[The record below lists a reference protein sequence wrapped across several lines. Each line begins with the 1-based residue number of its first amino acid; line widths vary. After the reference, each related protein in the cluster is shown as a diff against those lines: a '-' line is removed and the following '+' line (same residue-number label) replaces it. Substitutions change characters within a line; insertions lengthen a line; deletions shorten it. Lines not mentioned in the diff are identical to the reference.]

1 MEQQIVE
8 LIDFLHEP
16 KLEVRAIA
24 LHHITGFTHASSEYQ
39 PLILSKRKT
48 VIPDL
53 KALCR
58 EDPITAHDA
67 LKALI
72 NLSGDPRVLPDLDDD
87 KFIKHICLL
96 ITVSVSYIIPKSVLA
111 DVACMLLSNM
121 TKYEPICV
129 KLIDGT
135 VAALPDLSESTRL
148 MDHLVEVFHRG
159 VTKAYNPQAE
169 FHFLASVFANA
180 STIRHGRVF
189 FLEEAKHDQLA
200 PVTKIQIFSED
211 KNIIRRG
218 GTVSTM
224 KNCCFETRKH
234 DQILDS
240 EGINM
245 LPFILLPICG
255 NEEYDMDEFE
265 KFPEEIQLLGDD
277 KTREA
282 DPLLRLMLCEAILLL
297 THTRNARDYLREKQ
311 VYRVVQRL
319 HAQEKDEKVMDKC
332 QDIVDMLMRDEGDE
346 KIVELED
353 NTASEKVE
361 EEAEAEDE
369 DLAIEEIV

>member
-1 MEQQIVE
+1 MEQQIE
-8 LIDFLHEP
+8 QLIEFLHEP

-24 LHHITGFTHASSEYQ
+24 LHHITGFTHQSSEYQ
-39 PLILSKRKT
+39 SLILSKRKT

-72 NLSGDPRVLPDLDDD
+72 NLSGDPRVHPDLDDD

-96 ITVSVSYIIPKSVLA
+96 ITIPKSVLA

-135 VAALPDLSESTRL
+135 VAALPGLSESTRM
-148 MDHLVEVFHRG
+148 MDHLVEVFHKG
-159 VTKAYNPQAE
+159 VGKNYNPQAE

-180 STIRHGRVF
+180 SAIRHGRVYF
-189 FLEEAKHDQLA
+189 IEPAKHDNLA
-200 PVTKIQIFSED
+200 PITKVQIFSED
-211 KNIIRRG
+211 KNVIRRG
-218 GTVSTM
+218 GCISSM
-224 KNCCFETRKH
+224 KRH
-234 DQILDS
+234 DDILNS

-245 LPFILLPICG
+245 LPFILLPLCG
-255 NEEYDMDEFE
+255 NEEYEIDEFE
-265 KFPEEIQLLGDD
+265 QFPEEIQLLGDD

-297 THTRNARDYLREKQ
+297 THTRNGRDYLREKQ
-311 VYRVVQRL
+311 VYRVIQRL
-319 HAQEKDEKVMDKC
+319 HAQENDEKVLDKC
-332 QDIVDMLMRDEGDE
+332 QDIVDMLMRDEGEE
-346 KIVELED
+346 KIVELE
-353 NTASEKVE
+353 NEPAKAPIE
-361 EEAEAEDE
+361 EEEDE

>member
-1 MEQQIVE
+1 MEQQIIE
-8 LIDFLHEP
+8 LIEFLHEP

-24 LHHITGFTHASSEYQ
+24 LHHIAGFTHASSEYQ
-39 PLILSKRKT
+39 SLVLSKRKT

-72 NLSGDPRVLPDLDDD
+72 NLSGDPRVHPDLDDD

-96 ITVSVSYIIPKSVLA
+96 ITIPKSVLA

-129 KLIDGT
+129 KLVDAT

-180 STIRHGRVF
+180 STIRHGRIYF
-189 FLEEAKHDQLA
+189 IEEAKHDHLA
-200 PVTKIQIFSED
+200 PITKIQIFSED
-211 KNIIRRG
+211 RNIIRRG
-218 GTVSTM
+218 GTVSTI

-234 DQILDS
+234 DQLLDS
-240 EGINM
+240 DGINI
-245 LPFILLPICG
+245 LPFILLPLCG

-282 DPLLRLMLCEAILLL
+282 DPLLRLMLTEAILLL
-297 THTRNARDYLREKQ
+297 TTTRNGRDYLREKQ

-319 HAQEKDEKVMDKC
+319 HAQEKDDKVFDKC
-332 QDIVDMLMRDEGDE
+332 QDIVDMLMRDEGEE
-346 KIVELED
+346 KIVEIGND
-353 NTASEKVE
+353 TAPEIE
-361 EEAEAEDE
+361 EEEEDE
-369 DLAIEEIV
+369 DLVIEEIV

>member
-1 MEQQIVE
+1 MEEQIE
-8 LIDFLHEP
+8 QLIEFLHEP

-24 LHHITGFTHASSEYQ
+24 LHHITGFTHQSSQYQ
-39 PLILSKRKT
+39 LLILSKRKT

-72 NLSGDPRVLPDLDDD
+72 NLSGDPRVHPDLDDD

-96 ITVSVSYIIPKSVLA
+96 ITIPKSVLA

-135 VAALPDLSESTRL
+135 ATPLSGLTESTRL
-148 MDHLVEVFHRG
+148 MDHLVEVFHKG
-159 VTKAYNPQAE
+159 VGKEYNPQAE
-169 FHFLASVFANA
+169 FHFLASVFANSSA
-180 STIRHGRVF
+180 IRHGRVYF
-189 FLEEAKHDQLA
+189 VEPAKHDDLA

-218 GTVSTM
+218 GCISTM

-234 DQILDS
+234 NEILDS
-240 EGINM
+240 DGINM
-245 LPFILLPICG
+245 LPFILLPLCG

-265 KFPEEIQLLGDD
+265 KFPEEIQLLDDD
-277 KTREA
+277 KTRES

-297 THTRNARDYLREKQ
+297 TTTRNARDYLREKQ
-311 VYRVVQRL
+311 VYRVIQRL
-319 HAQEKDEKVMDKC
+319 HTQENDEKVLDKC
-332 QDIVDMLMRDEGDE
+332 QDIVDMLIRDEGEE
-346 KIVELED
+346 KIVEVED
-353 NTASEKVE
+353 HT
-361 EEAEAEDE
+361 AEAPVAEEEDE